1 MSITDEM
8 LTAYVD
14 GELPEGQRAVVDS
27 AVAADPALFERLEQH
42 RRLRARVF
50 GAFAGVTSESVP
62 ERLVAA
68 ATPSNVVSLAE
79 RRRGPPVWAAIAAS
93 LVVGVLAG
101 VTLPRL
107 SEQPMIGSDLTAHG
121 ELAEALDKQLASAP
135 TDSAVRVGLS
145 FRGESGYCRTFN
157 EASVAGLACR
167 EGDGWR
173 VRMAVARDG
182 GPSGDYRMA
191 GSETPPQVLE
201 AAQSLMVG
209 EPLDAAA
216 EAAAQAKGWR

>member
-1 MSITDEM
+1 MTVTDEM

-14 GELPEGQRAVVDS
+14 GELPEAQRLLVDS

-50 GAFAGVTSESVP
+50 GAFAGVIDEPVP

-68 ATPSNVVSLAE
+68 GAPSNVVSL
-79 RRRGPPVWAAIAAS
+79 RRGPPVWAAIAAS
-93 LVVGVLAG
+93 LVVGVFAG
-101 VTLPRL
+101 LSLPKL
-107 SEQPMIGSDLTAHG
+107 SERPMIGSDLTAHG

-145 FRGESGYCRTFN
+145 FRSQGGYCRTFS

-173 VRMAVARDG
+173 VRMAVAQDG
-182 GPSGDYRMA
+182 GASSDYRMA

-201 AAQSLMVG
+201 AAQALMVG
-209 EPLDAAA
+209 EPLGAAA